1 MSEQNEPEV
10 GVEPEAEPEA
20 EEGILHRLMDEV
32 KEGFEELGEKLKDG
46 AEFIED
52 KVEDLVD
59 KVKGQDD

>member
-10 GVEPEAEPEA
+10 EIEPQPEAEPEA
-20 EEGILHRLMDEV
+20 EEGFLHHLMDEV
-32 KEGFEELGEKLKDG
+32 KEGF
-46 AEFIED
+46 EFIED